1 LVAAN
6 AQAAD
11 LATFGNPT
19 GPNYQQ
25 VNKTVQR
32 TTSTLP
38 LETAFHAKQPITLT
52 DLAASPVPPIVAS
65 ALSTQENVLC
75 AHLSPLWLMEIV
87 YASLEVYLTS
97 ILTSAK
103 QRLIARQA
111 SSTKEITLALLAPVT
126 ATTAKRSLVF
136 ALVASHLTQF
146 Y

>member
-1 LVAAN
+1 MVATN
-6 AQAAD
+6 AQAVD

-38 LETAFHAKQPITLT
+38 LVTAFHAKQPITLT

-87 YASLEVYLTS
+87 YARLEVYLT
-97 ILTSAK
+97 
-103 QRLIARQA
+103 
-111 SSTKEITLALLAPVT
+111 
-126 ATTAKRSLVF
+126 
-136 ALVASHLTQF
+136 
-146 Y
+146 